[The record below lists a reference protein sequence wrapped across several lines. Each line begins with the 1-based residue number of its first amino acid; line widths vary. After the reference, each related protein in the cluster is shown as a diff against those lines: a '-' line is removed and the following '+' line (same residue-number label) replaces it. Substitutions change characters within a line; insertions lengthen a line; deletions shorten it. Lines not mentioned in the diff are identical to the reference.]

1 MLTRAPYP
9 ETQTLV
15 QEARHVA
22 VTRVSCEDVGG
33 HRVVVA
39 CMLLHVAMSVSYKY
53 RDVSAIPPESLLL
66 FILSFFKF

>member
-1 MLTRAPYP
+1 MPGMLTRAPYP

-53 RDVSAIPPESLLL
+53 RDTRDPARISLIVH
-66 FILSFFKF
+66 FIIF